1 MLRKNDDIVLEI
13 TDITNEGNGVGRYDG
28 VAVFVAGS
36 AVGDV
41 INCKIVKVNKSY
53 CYGIITSFVTKS
65 PCRIEDNCPV
75 SKTCGG
81 CSFRHFTYEQECEVK
96 KRFVKASFERIGK
109 LYPEYEDFLGC
120 DRTSH
125 YRNKAQYPVGLQ
137 DGKAVCGFYAKRS
150 HRVCAHTACDLQ
162 PQIFADIVDT
172 VIGYVNEKGIMPYD
186 EQTGRGLLR
195 HIYLRRGEHS
205 GEIML
210 CLVVTSIAK
219 ARCFDGLADELTKLF
234 GNIKS
239 IVLNENPNNTNVILG
254 KKTVTIFGADTIT
267 DVMCS
272 NRITISPQSFYQV
285 NTLQA
290 EKLYAIAK
298 EYAQL
303 DENSILLDLYCGA
316 GTIGLSMCK
325 GIKKLIGVEI
335 IPQAI
340 ENAKSNA
347 KLNDITNAEF
357 ICGDAG
363 KIAQVLYDRG
373 ERPDVIIADPARKG
387 CDRQSLEYMAKMQ
400 PDRIVMISCNH
411 ATAARDCAILGELGY
426 KTEKV
431 RGVDLFPR
439 TTHVECVILLTR
451 DQHTV
456 KCDC

>member
-1 MLRKNDDIVLEI
+1 MLAKNEEITLEI
-13 TDITNEGNGVGRYDG
+13 TDITNEGNGVGRHDG
-28 VAVFVAGS
+28 IAVFVAGT
-36 AVGDV
+36 AVGD
-41 INCKIVKVNKSY
+41 IIRCKIVKVNKSY
-53 CYGIITSFVTKS
+53 CYGIVTGFVQKS
-65 PCRIEDNCPV
+65 PYRINDNCPV

-96 KRFVKASFERIGK
+96 NRFVKASFERIGK
-109 LYPEYEDFLGC
+109 LHPVFEPFLGC
-120 DRTSH
+120 DIQSH
-125 YRNKAQYPVGLQ
+125 YRNKAQYPVGIH
-137 DGKAVCGFYAKRS
+137 DGRAICGFYAKRS
-150 HRVCAHTACDLQ
+150 HRIVAHTDCDLQ
-162 PQIFADIVDT
+162 PEIFSHIVEK
-172 VIGYVNEKGIMPYD
+172 IMRYVSENGISPYD
-186 EQTGRGLLR
+186 EQTGKGLLR

-210 CLVVTSIAK
+210 CLVVTDLKKASCFASIVSEITSA
-219 ARCFDGLADELTKLF
+219 FSE
-234 GNIKS
+234 IKS
-239 IVLNENPNNTNVILG
+239 IVLNENQRNTNVILG
-254 KKTVTIFGADTIT
+254 EKTVTVFGSDTIM

-272 NRITISPQSFYQV
+272 NKVNISAQSFYQV

-290 EKLYAIAK
+290 EKLYAIAG

-325 GIKKLIGVEI
+325 GIKKLVGVEI

-340 ENAKSNA
+340 ENARLNA
-347 KLNDITNAEF
+347 KLNGAENTEF

-363 KIAQVLYDRG
+363 TVAKLLFERG
-373 ERPDVIIADPARKG
+373 ERPNVIIADPARKG

-411 ATAARDCAILGELGY
+411 ATAARDCAVLAELGY

-439 TTHVECVILLTR
+439 TTHVECVVLMSKTDR
-451 DQHTV
+451 
-456 KCDC
+456 